1 MVRDGVDDEE
11 LHLPVIGKYRKHIWM
26 GSEEAGKRIEQ
37 LKEGVQRGQSPH
49 EYVVEGS
56 VRVLRLLEELAL
68 SQGAVCV
75 LRVDITTR

>member
-1 MVRDGVDDEE
+1 
-11 LHLPVIGKYRKHIWM
+11 M
-26 GSEEAGKRIEQ
+26 GSEEAGKRIKQ

>member
-1 MVRDGVDDEE
+1 
-11 LHLPVIGKYRKHIWM
+11 M

-49 EYVVEGS
+49 EDVVEGS

>member
-1 MVRDGVDDEE
+1 
-11 LHLPVIGKYRKHIWM
+11 M

-56 VRVLRLLEELAL
+56 VRVLCLLEEFVL

-75 LRVDITTR
+75 LCIDITTR